1 MEETLN
7 QSEAFFLKYKK
18 AIIGVVIAL
27 VVIIAGIV
35 LYKTYVSG
43 PNEIKASTAIAK
55 GQEYFAANNFEM
67 ALNGDS
73 ANFKGFA
80 KLADEYSSTQAG
92 NLANLYAGLCYA
104 KLDKWEDAVKYL
116 EKYDGA
122 DDQMISPAAE
132 GALGNAYAHLNQL
145 DNAVSHLKKAA
156 EKADN
161 NSLSPTFLIQAG
173 EILESQGKN
182 DEALKLYQTV
192 KEKYFNSMASQ
203 TIDAYIE
210 RVSAK
215 SVMATKNLSDY
226 DISKVPDASN
236 MIFGVVVAE
245 WNPEITGALLDGCV
259 STLEKHGAL
268 PENIHVKT
276 VPGSFEL
283 IYGAH
288 QMTLNDGYDAV
299 IILGSVIRGE
309 TPHFDY
315 ICQGVTEG
323 IARLNATSNIPVIYG
338 LLTTNDLQ
346 QAKDRAGGRLGNKGD
361 ECAVVAIKMAKF

>member
-1 MEETLN
+1 MANTTNQQQAAPTMEQSLN

-18 AIIGVVIAL
+18 AIIAAVVAL
-27 VVIIAGIV
+27 IVIVAGIV

-43 PNEIKASTAIAK
+43 PREVKASTAIAK
-55 GQEYFAANNFEM
+55 GQEYFQAANYEM

-73 ANFKGFA
+73 VNFKGFA
-80 KLADEYSSTQAG
+80 KLADEYSSTAAG

-116 EKYDGA
+116 EKYDAA

-145 DNAVSHLKKAA
+145 DKAVSHLKKAA

-192 KEKYFNSMASQ
+192 KEKYFNAMQSQ
-203 TIDAYIE
+203 VIDAYIE

-215 SVMATKNLSDY
+215 
-226 DISKVPDASN
+226 
-236 MIFGVVVAE
+236 
-245 WNPEITGALLDGCV
+245 
-259 STLEKHGAL
+259 
-268 PENIHVKT
+268 
-276 VPGSFEL
+276 
-283 IYGAH
+283 
-288 QMTLNDGYDAV
+288 
-299 IILGSVIRGE
+299 
-309 TPHFDY
+309 
-315 ICQGVTEG
+315 
-323 IARLNATSNIPVIYG
+323 
-338 LLTTNDLQ
+338 
-346 QAKDRAGGRLGNKGD
+346 
-361 ECAVVAIKMAKF
+361 

>member
-1 MEETLN
+1 MAQTTNQQQATPTMEETLN

-73 ANFKGFA
+73 TNFKGFA

-215 SVMATKNLSDY
+215 
-226 DISKVPDASN
+226 
-236 MIFGVVVAE
+236 
-245 WNPEITGALLDGCV
+245 
-259 STLEKHGAL
+259 
-268 PENIHVKT
+268 
-276 VPGSFEL
+276 
-283 IYGAH
+283 
-288 QMTLNDGYDAV
+288 
-299 IILGSVIRGE
+299 
-309 TPHFDY
+309 
-315 ICQGVTEG
+315 
-323 IARLNATSNIPVIYG
+323 
-338 LLTTNDLQ
+338 
-346 QAKDRAGGRLGNKGD
+346 
-361 ECAVVAIKMAKF
+361 

>member
-1 MEETLN
+1 MAKTTNQQQAAPTMEETLN

-27 VVIIAGIV
+27 VVIIAGVV

-43 PNEIKASTAIAK
+43 PKEIKASTAIAK

-73 ANFKGFA
+73 ASFKGFA
-80 KLADEYSSTQAG
+80 KLADEYSSTAAG

-192 KEKYFNSMASQ
+192 KEKYFNSMAYQ
-203 TIDAYIE
+203 TIDGYIE

-215 SVMATKNLSDY
+215 
-226 DISKVPDASN
+226 
-236 MIFGVVVAE
+236 
-245 WNPEITGALLDGCV
+245 
-259 STLEKHGAL
+259 
-268 PENIHVKT
+268 
-276 VPGSFEL
+276 
-283 IYGAH
+283 
-288 QMTLNDGYDAV
+288 
-299 IILGSVIRGE
+299 
-309 TPHFDY
+309 
-315 ICQGVTEG
+315 
-323 IARLNATSNIPVIYG
+323 
-338 LLTTNDLQ
+338 
-346 QAKDRAGGRLGNKGD
+346 
-361 ECAVVAIKMAKF
+361 